1 MSKAHVFESR
11 ERTRDVQIN
20 EDVTFE
26 GLILSESTLKGLK
39 ASGFERPSPIQ
50 LVAIPLGKCGFDLIA
65 EAKSGTGKT
74 VMFGVTALEILQLPS
89 KSLQVL
95 ILTPT
100 REIAAQVG
108 DVLSNIG
115 SGHMGL
121 KVAVF
126 IGGLPVEEDRR
137 RAKQCHIAVGTP
149 GRLKHLIDD
158 ELLDVSHVRL
168 IIIDEAD
175 KLLEPSFEPDIV
187 HIFKTLPLNKQVIA
201 ASATYTPELK
211 VFLEDFMRSPIRVNP
226 EEKCLDAGSGVL
238 LGVRQVAALVPH
250 EVNYLNKMKKKIDAL
265 VVILSSVPF
274 KQCIV
279 FNNFHGVVENISG
292 TLNSKGWPTE
302 FLSSGIDQPARLRV
316 IKKFYD
322 FKCRVLLS
330 TDLVARG
337 IDVANV
343 NLVIN
348 FDVPMTSATY
358 LHRVGR
364 SGRFGTEGLAVTL
377 VEDNSKDLTRLK
389 GLVQDLQFPM
399 QFSPVQNLP
408 AVLIKKPAETTQDLA
423 SNNAK
428 DESDTELSEDE
439 TKDKNGKEDS
449 TSDSFVGVDS
459 LPPDNDDK
467 PQEPKVVDELEVAL
481 RKELTE
487 MYVSGKSDVA
497 KTPPLSPQKQSPPWR
512 LPFSRPRSDSSQR
525 REYSGRGNHYSPEQ
539 QRSPNF
545 STYNSLSSSPYS
557 SNSSSPEQQRSPS
570 FSTHNSL
577 PNSSI
582 SSSPGKDFGLEK
594 LVSNFAKYSDEQR
607 RPQGKEQEPTR
618 FTTRM
623 QSSQQQQYY
632 QQQFEFALHNLS
644 KDVRSYLP
652 PKETPVQGYDE
663 LEQACKQFDT
673 KAVFNAAFERSEPYL
688 SRTVYRS
695 LTLGMCKRLGV
706 QVNLAKRHLAFNGGI
721 KAYLNKLIED
731 NDPQEEDLPTW
742 EPSQDGFRVSRDCW
756 LYGNDYVKSS
766 EAEAESPAFEEPAP
780 RPRFQRV
787 RQQLFAESG
796 DGVHLVVPPAP
807 QEHHTFTF
815 PHFPTEPGAS
825 LAKWKEQVKLTT
837 FMIHY
842 SEYFRMMN
850 KIN

>member
-1 MSKAHVFESR
+1 MSKAHVFDSR

-74 VMFGVTALEILQLPS
+74 VMFGVTALEMLQLPS

-115 SGHMGL
+115 SGHKGL

-137 RAKQCHIAVGTP
+137 RAKHCHIAVGTP

-158 ELLDVSHVRL
+158 ELLDVSHIRL
-168 IIIDEAD
+168 IVIDEAD

-389 GLVQDLQFPM
+389 GMVQDLQIPM
-399 QFSPVQNLP
+399 QFSPVQNLI
-408 AVLIKKPAETTQDLA
+408 AVLSEKPAETTQDSA

-428 DESDTELSEDE
+428 EESDTDLSDDE
-439 TKDKNGKEDS
+439 TKDNNGKEDS
-449 TSDSFVGVDS
+449 SSDSYIGVDS
-459 LPPDNDDK
+459 LPPDNDNK
-467 PQEPKVVDELEVAL
+467 LQEPIVVDELEVAL

-487 MYVSGKSDVA
+487 MYISGKSDVA
-497 KTPPLSPQKQSPPWR
+497 RTPPPSPQKQSPFRR
-512 LPFSRPRSDSSQR
+512 LPFSSPRSDGSPR
-525 REYSGRGNHYSPEQ
+525 REYSGRGYHNRNNYSPQQ
-539 QRSPNF
+539 QRSPGF
-545 STYNSLSSSPYS
+545 STSSLSSSPYS
-557 SNSSSPEQQRSPS
+557 SNC
-570 FSTHNSL
+570 ST
-577 PNSSI
+577 PR
-582 SSSPGKDFGLEK
+582 KDFGTEK
-594 LVSNFAKYSDEQR
+594 LVSNFAKYSDEQH
-607 RPQGKEQEPTR
+607 RPQGKEPTS
-618 FTTRM
+618 FTARM
-623 QSSQQQQYY
+623 LSSPQQQYY

-652 PKETPVQGYDE
+652 PKEMPVQGYDV

-695 LTLGMCKRLGV
+695 LTLGMGKRLGV

-721 KAYLNKLIED
+721 KAYLNKLVED
-731 NDPQEEDLPTW
+731 CEPQEEDLPTW

-756 LYGNDYVKSS
+756 LYGNDHVRSS
-766 EAEAESPAFEEPAP
+766 EAEAPASEEPAP
-780 RPRFQRV
+780 RRRFQRP
-787 RQQLFAESG
+787 RQQVFAESR

-825 LAKWKEQVKLTT
+825 LATWKEQVKLTT